1 MTQKPL
7 HILVV
12 EDDELLRTQLGQS
25 LVNRG
30 HHPVLAAGLHE
41 ALRILTEPAELDVA
55 ILDLNLEQHSGLDL
69 IEPILQHS
77 PTARVLIL
85 TGYGSIPTAVA
96 ATRRGAWNYLTKPA
110 TCNDI
115 LHALSDD
122 PASATPQ
129 PPSDRPTLL
138 RLEWEHIS
146 RVLDDHGGNISAA
159 SRALGIHR
167 RTLQRRLKKRPSPTE
182 FSRDRQQ

>member
-1 MTQKPL
+1 MQKSL

-25 LVNRG
+25 LANQG
-30 HHPVLAAGLHE
+30 HQTALASGLQQAQ
-41 ALRILTEPAELDVA
+41 ALLADLSELDAA
-55 ILDLNLEQHSGLDL
+55 ILDLNLEQDNGLDL
-69 IEPILQHS
+69 IEPTLQQF
-77 PTARVLIL
+77 PAARILIL

-110 TCNDI
+110 SCSDI

-122 PASATPQ
+122 PASATPL
-129 PPSDRPTLL
+129 PPSDRPSLL

-182 FSRDRQQ
+182 FSRDR